1 MRSAWY
7 LAASIISCAALV
19 PAAAAQEARRIVIAD
34 GPLAE
39 AIAALSRQTGISIG
53 TSGALPPIKVK
64 GFSARLTVEQALRRI
79 LQGSGYIARPVARGA
94 YRIERAPIA
103 SRPPA
108 ARPLPRP
115 QPLPPPSEEIL
126 YPDILVT
133 ATKREADGFELP
145 YSISTIL
152 PGDLAGTAGHIGT
165 GTMVA
170 FANGI
175 NKTNMGPGR
184 NRLFIRGVADSPFN
198 GPSQSTVALL
208 LGDAR
213 INFDAP
219 DPHLSLVDIV
229 RVEVLKGP
237 QGPLYGTGVLG
248 GIYRVVPRAPDPA
261 ATSLQLG
268 TGLGLTSGGAISHAS
283 DVVANL
289 PLSGSLALRGVAYHE
304 RRGGWIDDPQR
315 RRENVNS
322 VQTSGGRLALQWTP
336 DDWSFELNGTA
347 QVLRAADSQYAA
359 GPQGYVRETEVAE
372 PHTGDFVAAQ
382 TAAERDFGDIK
393 LRFNAAYVRHDF
405 TNQFDATLANSL
417 SEDGSIQVYQEERES
432 SLSSQEL
439 RLSENH
445 GQFRWLLG
453 VNHLLADSELDWGI
467 GSDPANVDRNDAYLK
482 RHREL
487 ALFGD
492 ASLEL
497 TPGVTASAG
506 LRLFHSRTEEF
517 ERFDEDGRHVHTTG
531 LTPSAS
537 LAWHPSPGT
546 MTWLRYSSAQ
556 RPGGL
561 NPSAVEEPF
570 AFSADRLHS
579 YELGA
584 RLRRLDK
591 RLTVEAN
598 LFALTWTD
606 IQSDILLP
614 SGLIGTANFGRA
626 HNFGGEVLVGW
637 RDSGFAAE
645 AGATYQHGD
654 IYADTSVFGRVDDAH
669 LPAIP
674 RLKAHARL
682 SAALFS
688 KGETSLRTGGTVQ
701 YTDQTRLSFDP
712 ALNRQTDSH
721 AVFGAFV
728 QFDNGRFRWTLSG
741 ENLTNNQADTFGF
754 GNPFSIRQI
763 AHRTPL
769 RPRTVMLRMEWRN

>member
-7 LAASIISCAALV
+7 LAASTISCIALV
-19 PAAAAQEARRIVIAD
+19 PDVAAQEARRIVIAD
-34 GPLAE
+34 GSLAD

-53 TSGALPPIKVK
+53 TSGALPTIKVK

-94 YRIERAPIA
+94 YRIERAPVV

-108 ARPLPRP
+108 PRPAPRP

-152 PGDLAGTAGHIGT
+152 PSDMAGTAGHVGT

-219 DPHLSLVDIV
+219 DPHLSLVDV
-229 RVEVLKGP
+229 ARVEVLKGP

-248 GIYRVVPRAPDPA
+248 GIYRIVPRAPDPA

-268 TGLGLTSGGAISHAS
+268 TGLGLTSGGGMNHAS

-289 PLSGSLALRGVAYHE
+289 PLTGSLALRGVAYHS
-304 RRGGWIDDPQR
+304 RQAGWIDDPQR

-322 VQTSGGRLALQWTP
+322 VETSGGRLALQWAP
-336 DDWSFELNGTA
+336 NDWSFELNGTV
-347 QVLRAADSQYAA
+347 QMLRAADSQYAA
-359 GPQGYVRETEVAE
+359 GLQGYVRETKVAE
-372 PHTGDFVAAQ
+372 PHAGDFALAQ
-382 TAAERDFGDIK
+382 VAAERDLGDIK
-393 LRFNAAYVRHDF
+393 LRFNAAYVRHDY
-405 TNQFDATLANSL
+405 TNQFDATPTTSL
-417 SEDGSIQVYQEERES
+417 GAGEPIQVYQEKRDS
-432 SLSSQEL
+432 SLLSQEL
-439 RLSENH
+439 RFSENH
-445 GQFRWLLG
+445 GRFQWLLG
-453 VNHLLADSELDWGI
+453 VNHLVTDSELDWGI
-467 GSDPANVDRNDAYLK
+467 GSDPANVDKNDAYLK

-492 ASLEL
+492 ASLQL
-497 TPGVTASAG
+497 APRVTASAG

-517 ERFDEDGRHVHTTG
+517 ERFDEDHRHVHSTG

-537 LAWHPSPGT
+537 LAWHPDPST
-546 MTWLRYSSAQ
+546 MTWLRYSSAH

-570 AFSADRLHS
+570 AFSSDKLQS

-584 RLRRLDK
+584 RLRRLDN
-591 RLTVEAN
+591 RLTLEAN
-598 LFALTWTD
+598 LFALTWSD

-626 HNFGGEVLVGW
+626 HNFGAEVLVNW
-637 RDSGFAAE
+637 RDSHVAAE
-645 AGATYQHGD
+645 TGVTYQHGD
-654 IYADTSVFGRVDDAH
+654 IYAETSVFGRVDDAH

-682 SAALFS
+682 SAPLFTEG
-688 KGETSLRTGGTVQ
+688 KTSLRTGGTVQ
-701 YTDQTRLSFDP
+701 YTDRTRLSFDP
-712 ALNRQTDSH
+712 TLNRQTDSYT
-721 AVFGAFV
+721 VFGAFV
-728 QFDNGRFRWTLSG
+728 QFDRGNFRWTLSG

-754 GNPFSIRQI
+754 GNPFSVRRV

>member
-7 LAASIISCAALV
+7 LAANTISCIALV
-19 PAAAAQEARRIVIAD
+19 PDVAAQEARRIVIAD
-34 GPLAE
+34 GSLVD

-53 TSGALPPIKVK
+53 TSGALPTIKVK

-94 YRIERAPIA
+94 YRIERAPVV

-108 ARPLPRP
+108 PRPAPRP

-152 PGDLAGTAGHIGT
+152 PSDMAGTAGHVGT

-219 DPHLSLVDIV
+219 DPHLSLVDIA

-261 ATSLQLG
+261 ATTVQLG
-268 TGLGLTSGGAISHAS
+268 TGLGQTSGGGISHAS
-283 DVVANL
+283 DLVANL
-289 PLSGSLALRGVAYHE
+289 PLGDSLALRGVAYHE

-315 RRENVNS
+315 GRDNVNS
-322 VQTSGGRLALQWTP
+322 VQISGGRLALQWTP
-336 DDWSFELNGTA
+336 TDWTFELNGTA
-347 QVLRAADSQYAA
+347 QMLRAADSQYAA
-359 GPQGYVRETEVAE
+359 GPQGYLRETKVAE
-372 PHTGDFVAAQ
+372 PHTGDFAVAQA
-382 TAAERDFGDIK
+382 AAERDLGDIK
-393 LRFNAAYVRHDF
+393 IRFNAAYVRHDY
-405 TNQFDATLANSL
+405 TNQFDATPATSL
-417 SEDGSIQVYQEERES
+417 GAGEPIQVYQEKRDS
-432 SLSSQEL
+432 SLLSQEL
-439 RLSENH
+439 RLSENN
-445 GQFRWLLG
+445 GRFQWLLG
-453 VNHLLADSELDWGI
+453 VNHLVTDSELDWGI
-467 GSDPANVDRNDAYLK
+467 GNDPANVDKNDAYLK

-497 TPGVTASAG
+497 APGVTGSAG

-517 ERFDEDGRHVHTTG
+517 ELFDEDHRHAHTTG

-537 LAWHPSPGT
+537 LAWRPNPRT

-561 NPSAVEEPF
+561 NPSAEREPF
-570 AFSADRLHS
+570 TFAADRLHS

-584 RLRRLDK
+584 RLRRLSN

-598 LFALTWTD
+598 LFALTWAD

-626 HNFGGEVLVGW
+626 HNFGGEVLVSW
-637 RDSGFAAE
+637 RDSRFAAE

-654 IYADTSVFGRVDDAH
+654 IYAETSVFGRVDDAH

-682 SAALFS
+682 SVPLFTEG
-688 KGETSLRTGGTVQ
+688 KTSLRTGGTAQ
-701 YTDQTRLSFDP
+701 YTDRTRLSFDP
-712 ALNRQTDSH
+712 TLNRQTDSH

-728 QFDNGRFRWTLSG
+728 QFDRGNFRWTLSG
-741 ENLTNNQADTFGF
+741 ENLTNSQADTFGF
-754 GNPFSIRQI
+754 GNPFSVRQV

>member
-7 LAASIISCAALV
+7 LAASIVSCAALV
-19 PAAAAQEARRIVIAD
+19 SPAVAQEARQIVIAD
-34 GPLAE
+34 GSLAE
-39 AIAALSRQTGISIG
+39 AIAALSRQTGVSIG
-53 TSGALPPIKVK
+53 TLGALPPIKVK
-64 GFSARLTVEQALRRI
+64 GFSARLTAEQALRRI

-94 YRIERAPIA
+94 YRIERAPTA

-108 ARPLPRP
+108 RRPAPRP
-115 QPLPPPSEEIL
+115 EPLPPPSEEVL

-133 ATKREADGFELP
+133 ATKREADGFDLP

-152 PGDLAGTAGHIGT
+152 PGDLAGTAGHVGT
-165 GTMVA
+165 GTIVA

-219 DPHLSLVDIV
+219 DPHLSLVDIA

-248 GIYRVVPRAPDPA
+248 GIYRVVPRAPDPK

-289 PLSGSLALRGVAYHE
+289 PIGGSLAMRGVAYHE
-304 RRGGWIDDPQR
+304 RSGGWIDDPQR
-315 RRENVNS
+315 GRENVNS
-322 VQTSGGRLALQWTP
+322 VQISGGRLALQWTP
-336 DDWSFELNGTA
+336 MDWRFELNGAA

-359 GPQGYVRETEVAE
+359 VPQGYVRETKVAE
-372 PHTGDFVAAQ
+372 PHTGDFALAQ
-382 TAAERDFGDIK
+382 AAAERDFGDVK
-393 LRFNAAYVRHDF
+393 LRFNAAYVRHDY
-405 TNQFDATLANSL
+405 TNQFDATPSSSIGAG
-417 SEDGSIQVYQEERES
+417 EPIQVYQEKRDS
-432 SLSSQEL
+432 TLLSQEL
-439 RLSENH
+439 RLSESH
-445 GQFRWLLG
+445 GRFQWLLG
-453 VNHLLADSELDWGI
+453 VNHLVTDSELDWGL
-467 GSDPANVDRNDAYLK
+467 GSDPANVDKNDAYLK

-492 ASLEL
+492 ASLDL
-497 TPGVTASAG
+497 APGVTASAG

-517 ERFDEDGRHVHTTG
+517 ERFDEDPRHAHTTG

-537 LAWHPSPGT
+537 LAWRPDPGT
-546 MTWLRYSSAQ
+546 MTWMRYSSAQ

-570 AFSADRLHS
+570 AFSSDKLQS
-579 YELGA
+579 YELGV
-584 RLRRLDK
+584 RLRRLDN
-591 RLTVEAN
+591 RLTLEGN
-598 LFALTWTD
+598 LFALTWSD

-626 HNFGGEVLVGW
+626 HNFGGEVLVNW
-637 RDSGFAAE
+637 RDSRIAAE

-654 IYADTSVFGRVDDAH
+654 IYAETSVFGRVDDAH

-682 SAALFS
+682 SVPLFTEG
-688 KGETSLRTGGTVQ
+688 KTSLRTGGTAQ
-701 YTDQTRLSFDP
+701 YTDRTRLSFDP
-712 ALNRQTDSH
+712 TLNRQTDSH

-728 QFDNGRFRWTLSG
+728 QFDRGNFRWTLSG
-741 ENLTNNQADTFGF
+741 ENLTNSQADTFGF
-754 GNPFSIRQI
+754 GNPFSVRHI